1 MFTTLDQFFNDYCV
15 KNNQQPNETVL
26 NRSALR
32 LKRELRE
39 LKSKQDVSFGID
51 IEEWNANKLYEI
63 DEYVQYNGLVYKS
76 NVDQNYSVRPS
87 SENGN
92 WELSD
97 IPVIQKSNQTF
108 KTVSYVATNQQREFY
123 TNFRLDSD
131 PCVFKNG
138 ILVHSTDFTYTTNK
152 VVLNSP
158 VNTGTRVTII
168 QGISYDTAE
177 LLPKR
182 QLVSNANQYNFDV
195 PFTLSNP
202 VVFVN
207 GILQNEN
214 TYNYQKQQI
223 QFYEPRKQGDVVTIC
238 NGAQVGIDVYNKK
251 EVDTKFK
258 NYYTKSENYT
268 KTETNNLIAN
278 AKKEVLNDKTLA
290 KAGQSYTKTEV
301 DDTLTNYVKNKD
313 LTKALS
319 TKADFTSSLQGYGI
333 KDAYTMS
340 DVDIKLNKKLDASR
354 FTTPE
359 ILKLLENA
367 HGEGSGI
374 NADTLKGITPEQL
387 MRADK
392 ETDNVGGIQTRDQ
405 GVNVAISL
413 EPKVGE
419 PKIEIT
425 RKVDTDYTRKYN
437 AFTGLNSN
445 GLIFQAEGNFSGTWW
460 NDIHV
465 FGVANPNDYN
475 WVVEVHLLGTGNQ
488 FDFVPKN
495 YGEGYTFKAFK
506 QSGYNG
512 AYCYGFVDNNVV
524 KMYAYVKNADNSFL
538 KTYAH
543 YTLTGIHK
551 SLGTKVNF
559 NQGDELENGT
569 FHQPDYL
576 RFNTYSVEEQNDI
589 LNKVGTISDITEP
602 LVTNDNALQIQ
613 SSNVTIESSTNIF
626 TRTDGTVFDKPTY
639 RLSSTR
645 MNKNSNLR
653 IHLLNELFGTSFRVR
668 VTGDGQLVQAD
679 PMFNSFNEAKIEI
692 QPKAPYT
699 NTVRV
704 LVESDNFRPLTIEV
718 PY

>member
-1 MFTTLDQFFNDYCV
+1 M
-15 KNNQQPNETVL
+15 
-26 NRSALR
+26 RSDR
-32 LKRELRE
+32 
-39 LKSKQDVSFGID
+39 
-51 IEEWNANKLYEI
+51 
-63 DEYVQYNGLVYKS
+63 
-76 NVDQNYSVRPS
+76 
-87 SENGN
+87 
-92 WELSD
+92 
-97 IPVIQKSNQTF
+97 
-108 KTVSYVATNQQREFY
+108 
-123 TNFRLDSD
+123 
-131 PCVFKNG
+131 
-138 ILVHSTDFTYTTNK
+138 
-152 VVLNSP
+152 
-158 VNTGTRVTII
+158 
-168 QGISYDTAE
+168 
-177 LLPKR
+177 
-182 QLVSNANQYNFDV
+182 
-195 PFTLSNP
+195 
-202 VVFVN
+202 
-207 GILQNEN
+207 
-214 TYNYQKQQI
+214 
-223 QFYEPRKQGDVVTIC
+223 
-238 NGAQVGIDVYNKK
+238 
-251 EVDTKFK
+251 
-258 NYYTKSENYT
+258 
-268 KTETNNLIAN
+268 
-278 AKKEVLNDKTLA
+278 
-290 KAGQSYTKTEV
+290 
-301 DDTLTNYVKNKD
+301 
-313 LTKALS
+313 
-319 TKADFTSSLQGYGI
+319 
-333 KDAYTMS
+333 
-340 DVDIKLNKKLDASR
+340 
-354 FTTPE
+354 
-359 ILKLLENA
+359 
-367 HGEGSGI
+367 
-374 NADTLKGITPEQL
+374 
-387 MRADK
+387 

-569 FHQPDYL
+569 FQQPDYL
-576 RFNTYSVEEQNDI
+576 RFNTYSAEEQNDI
-589 LNKVGTISDITEP
+589 LNKVGTISDIAEP
-602 LVTNDNALQIQ
+602 LVTNDNALKIQ
-613 SSNVTIESSTNIF
+613 SSNVTIESSTNTF

-639 RLSSTR
+639 RLSSTEI
-645 MNKNSNLR
+645 NKNSNLR
-653 IHLLNELFGTSFRVR
+653 IHLLNELFGTSFRVQ

-699 NTVRV
+699 STVRV
-704 LVESDNFRPLTIEV
+704 LVESDDFRPLTIEI

>member
-251 EVDTKFK
+251 EVDTKFN

-278 AKKEVLNDKTLA
+278 AKTEVLNDKTLA
-290 KAGQSYTKTEV
+290 KTGQSYTKTEV

-319 TKADFTSSLQGYGI
+319 TKADFTNSLQGYGI

-374 NADTLKGITPEQL
+374 NADTLKGIIPEQL
-387 MRADK
+387 MRADR

-569 FHQPDYL
+569 FQQPDYL
-576 RFNTYSVEEQNDI
+576 RFNTYSAEEQNDF
-589 LNKVGTISDITEP
+589 LNKVGTISDIAEP

-613 SSNVTIESSTNIF
+613 SSNVTIESSTNTF

-645 MNKNSNLR
+645 MKKNSNLR

-699 NTVRV
+699 STVRV